1 MLEAFQKVLASS
13 PISVVST
20 QRAQYH
26 TIIDAKNTL
35 PVFILMKSY
44 DSTGSVIQSISDCTT
59 SSSNMLLSVVTS
71 WTCEWVHSN
80 NYFKCQ
86 RRCFTSISWLCLQVC
101 NCNELILWLLPLIVV
116 FTGFHRVN
124 LNRVALE
131 EGEEQEVGLL
141 LNPVSTETLQRK
153 RMTSTVRR

>member
-71 WTCEWVHSN
+71 WTCE
-80 NYFKCQ
+80 
-86 RRCFTSISWLCLQVC
+86 
-101 NCNELILWLLPLIVV
+101 
-116 FTGFHRVN
+116 
-124 LNRVALE
+124 
-131 EGEEQEVGLL
+131 
-141 LNPVSTETLQRK
+141 
-153 RMTSTVRR
+153 